1 MRVGFV
7 SGLLVQLLQ
16 HLAAEFTIAQRPAAL
31 HDVAANEFIIV
42 AEPVAAREVCA
53 NFAGG
58 KIEEFGVAR
67 DFFQIEH
74 AARKFPRLLC
84 YARIILVHFRIFI
97 GVFPIRIVERVLGR
111 FIQFLHELVIIGG
124 PIGFFG

>member
-1 MRVGFV
+1 MSNDESDEGEPGIKSFRHLSFDIKNAEFASPPDALPQARDAFTDHIGDAAAFGGELRVGFV

-42 AEPVAAREVCA
+42 AEPVAAREVRA

-67 DFFQIEH
+67 DF
-74 AARKFPRLLC
+74 
-84 YARIILVHFRIFI
+84 
-97 GVFPIRIVERVLGR
+97 
-111 FIQFLHELVIIGG
+111 
-124 PIGFFG
+124 